1 MDKTG
6 KTFSFVSLDGY
17 AAKMGGS
24 IDWLTG
30 YPRPS
35 SDRDYGF
42 GGFAET
48 VGCAVLNGIYYAMLQ
63 ATDIWP
69 PRGIRT
75 KVLLPD
81 HSVLTPGQRP
91 DFVLLRPESGFGYVE
106 AVEAIRREISGD
118 IWLAGDR
125 ELLSQFME
133 RGLIDEITVNV
144 VPVILGNGYTLFS
157 RNRMEQSWDMACFQ
171 CFDNGVMQMRYVP
184 RT

>member
-6 KTFSFVSLDGY
+6 KIKTFSFVSLDGY

-63 ATDIWP
+63 TGHRYLASTRNTDESAVTGPLRIDTGAKARFCAFEAGERFRICGGCRGDPAWDLRGYMAGRWP
-69 PRGIRT
+69 GTVIPVYGTRA
-75 KVLLPD
+75 D
-81 HSVLTPGQRP
+81 
-91 DFVLLRPESGFGYVE
+91 
-106 AVEAIRREISGD
+106 RR
-118 IWLAGDR
+118 
-125 ELLSQFME
+125 
-133 RGLIDEITVNV
+133 
-144 VPVILGNGYTLFS
+144 
-157 RNRMEQSWDMACFQ
+157 
-171 CFDNGVMQMRYVP
+171 DNGKRSARYTRKRIYAFQP
-184 RT
+184 